1 MKYSLAIGH
10 EMGLIGKR
18 KWLSQWH
25 SQAVGEEM
33 RLPGERNRVS
43 LTSCWIK
50 MSWYHCPEQKDCH
63 SHPGKRWD
71 YLAVREGSLSQPE
84 LVIEWDG
91 SLNAFLATKDG
102 GNDTHWLVAKDEM
115 QQAVPSVTTYSLWK
129 LWCWSLQ
136 EMWLRLKKGSM
147 TVLPVLTYCWSLDE
161 IWCDR
166 KTGGVTHILLVMK
179 HDILRLSGRKN
190 GNVTYKLL
198 VWDAMCEMRLSTSL
212 GGKKRSTTHLL
223 LEWNVSKCL
232 AEEGECYVPDVGP
245 GMRWDETAWDKWQCD
260 FLLAVVMGCDVRRM
274 HSRKSVVS
282 LTSCWSNDEM
292 KLEWDRKR
300 GNATHFLLIM
310 GCDMMRL
317 SNRNQGQ
324 CHSQPVS
331 HGMTGSEIV

>member
-1 MKYSLAIGH
+1 MDKLRLPWKMKYSLAIGH

-25 SQAVGEEM
+25 SQAVGEGM

-102 GNDTHWLVAKDEM
+102 GNVTHWLVAKDEM

-161 IWCDR
+161 ICDETE
-166 KTGGVTHILLVMK
+166 KLVVS
-179 HDILRLSGRKN
+179 L
-190 GNVTYKLL
+190 TYY
-198 VWDAMCEMRLSTSL
+198 WS
-212 GGKKRSTTHLL
+212 
-223 LEWNVSKCL
+223 WNMISSDYL
-232 AEEGECYVPDVGP
+232 AEK
-245 GMRWDETAWDKWQCD
+245 MA
-260 FLLAVVMGCDVRRM
+260 M
-274 HSRKSVVS
+274 S
-282 LTSCWSNDEM
+282 LTSCWCGMPCVRWDCPLVWEGKKEYHSLAVGMKCVKMSSRGRGVLCTRRWSWDEM
-292 KLEWDRKR
+292 RWDCLRQVAVWLLTCCCYGMWCKE
-300 GNATHFLLIM
+300 NA
-310 GCDMMRL
+310 
-317 SNRNQGQ
+317 
-324 CHSQPVS
+324 
-331 HGMTGSEIV
+331 